1 MKSSLV
7 LEKLKQIFN
16 QQRLFLIGVFFC
28 INLILNLTLSS
39 DDVHNLLNYD
49 VSNSFSWVYE
59 RYMTW
64 SSRVFPDFFLSFS
77 YTIDFSLTC
86 LIIALFQTLFVNSIS
101 KLFKTNN
108 SYILIG
114 AVLIV
119 VILANYPIFL
129 DAGFIATNYNYFV
142 PIAVYT
148 YALVNIFEVYN
159 NEEKL
164 KPLTVIAIM
173 LSCCIEQISAFSF
186 GLLLILNLFYLLK
199 TKKISY
205 GLLTVLI
212 TTILMLLFI
221 LLSPGNE
228 IRKELELTRFDPH
241 YINYTLKDKLKI
253 GLFYLNHYHLFT
265 KILVSITLVLLAVS
279 IKDKNYISIILN
291 VFLLLILIND
301 VEVIMDKVVKVQIE
315 PIYFDN
321 DMNLVRKII
330 LENMFIIGLLSL
342 SILFSVKNHKLII
355 LVSIIGAILTKVMLG
370 FSPTYIASGVRTMIP
385 LIAIMLI
392 VALYIFRVNFVSK
405 ED

>member
-16 QQRLFLIGVFFC
+16 QQRLFLIGMFFC

-77 YTIDFSLTC
+77 YTINFSLTC

-108 SYILIG
+108 SCILIG

-119 VILANYPIFL
+119 VILANYPVFL

>member
-16 QQRLFLIGVFFC
+16 QQRLFLIGMFFC

-315 PIYFDN
+315 LIYFDN

-355 LVSIIGAILTKVMLG
+355 LVSVIGAILTKVMLG

-405 ED
+405 KD